1 MNTMKDQHNHP
12 VLVACRDG
20 MQACHVCPAHDC
32 CDNTAPKLR
41 MYLVNDNLSGHWVA
55 AYSPEDALAVLDGL
69 NLDLGDEECFD
80 RSDIVEVAMDKP
92 MPIHTDTE
100 EGLLT
105 LTAAGWI
112 ARDGRGLIGSRD
124 Y

>member
-1 MNTMKDQHNHP
+1 MNNMKGQ
-12 VLVACRDG
+12 
-20 MQACHVCPAHDC
+20 Q
-32 CDNTAPKLR
+32 LR

-55 AYSPEDALAVLDGL
+55 AYSPEDALDVLDGL
-69 NLDLGDEECFD
+69 NLDLDDEECFD
-80 RSDIVEVAMDKP
+80 RSDIVEVVMDKLL
-92 MPIHTDTE
+92 PIHTGTE

-105 LTAAGWI
+105 LTVAEWI